1 MTSKQKHFILKNAKP
16 YTLHYVLYFLLVV
29 VMSVFSICSILSI
42 NNFLQILFSEGGG
55 MQTSSTSAL
64 DDILN
69 VVYNYFLSFGKQN
82 ALVYFTLLIL
92 IIYIM
97 KDLFSWLG
105 EYEMGCTRNKITR
118 NIRYNMFSRFI
129 RQDLSF
135 FVHYKK
141 GDLLSRISADVLEY
155 DETVLR
161 SIQTIINSIVV
172 VLLYLVCLFYIDWS
186 LTLITLILF
195 PLVAVLTST
204 LSRKLKSNSKKLQ
217 AKNGELI
224 SDIEQ
229 TVAGLRI
236 VKSLA
241 AIDYVNDK
249 FSKKNHTYTLLRNKV
264 YRKIYLAS
272 PQSEVISSFVIAII
286 LLIGSREV
294 LSAGGLTSGMF
305 IVYLILFIL
314 IIKPAKDAST
324 AFYNI
329 QKGTACMDRIMEIED
344 SENTIQEPSN
354 PIAFPNMEKGIRF
367 ENVSFSY
374 TDKQVLKGVSCMFEK
389 GKTTAI
395 VGSSGSGKTT
405 MIDLIEKFYSIKE
418 GDILF
423 DEVSIKDILSSN
435 IRNNI
440 AMVGQDTILVNDTV
454 ANNISFGDTSYTLE
468 QIKQAAQIANAEEFI
483 LRLPNG
489 YQTNIGD
496 RGDMLSGGQK
506 QRISIARAVLKNAPI
521 LILDEATSALD
532 TESERLVQDAL
543 NRLSKDKTVIMIAHR
558 LSTVVNADKII
569 VLENGEIK
577 EQGTH
582 QELYNQKGVYYNLY
596 KMQEI

>member
-1 MTSKQKHFILKNAKP
+1 MTKKERQFIGKNAKP
-16 YTLHYVLYFLLVV
+16 YILHYVLYFFLVGI
-29 VMSVFSICSILSI
+29 MSVFSICSILSI
-42 NNFLQILFSEGGG
+42 NNFLQILFAEGDSFA
-55 MQTSSTSAL
+55 TPSASVL
-64 DDILN
+64 DEILN
-69 VVYNYFLSFGKQN
+69 SIYAYFLRFGKQN
-82 ALVYFTLLIL
+82 ALIYFTLIIL
-92 IIYIM
+92 GVYFM
-97 KDLFSWLG
+97 KDLFTWLA

-118 NIRYNMFSRFI
+118 NIRFNLFSRFI
-129 RQDLSF
+129 RQDLAF
-135 FVHYKK
+135 FTSYKK

-161 SIQTIINSIVV
+161 SVQTMINSFVV
-172 VLLYLVCLFYIDWS
+172 VALYLAMLFYINWQ
-186 LTLITLILF
+186 LTIITLLLF
-195 PLVAVLTST
+195 PLVALLTST

-236 VKSLA
+236 IKALT
-241 AIDYVNDK
+241 AIDFVNEA
-249 FSKKNHTYTLLRNKV
+249 FRRKNHSYTQLRNSV

-272 PQSEVISSFVIAII
+272 PQSEVISSFVIAVI
-286 LLIGSREV
+286 LLIGSRQV
-294 LSAGGLTSGMF
+294 LLGQDLTSGMF
-305 IVYLILFIL
+305 IVYLILFVL

-329 QKGTACMDRIMEIED
+329 KKGIACMNRIMEIED
-344 SENTIQEPSN
+344 SDNTIKEPEQ
-354 PIAFPNMEKGIRF
+354 AVDFPTLEKGIRF
-367 ENVSFSY
+367 ADVQFSY
-374 TDKQVLKGVSCMFEK
+374 GDNIVLNNINCLFEK

-405 MIDLIEKFYSIKE
+405 MIDLIEKFYTINN

-423 DEVSIKDILSSN
+423 DDISINNLNSKDI
-435 IRNNI
+435 RQNI
-440 AMVGQDTILVNDTV
+440 AMVGQETILVNDTI
-454 ANNISFGDTSYTLE
+454 ANNISFGNKSYTQE
-468 QIKQAAQIANAEEFI
+468 EIQKAAQVANAEEFI
-483 LRLPNG
+483 LNLPDG
-489 YQTNIGD
+489 YETNIGD

-532 TESERLVQDAL
+532 TESERLVQMAL
-543 NRLSKDKTVIMIAHR
+543 DNLSKDRTVIMIAHR
-558 LSTVVNADKII
+558 LSTVINADKII
-569 VLENGEIK
+569 VLDNGEIK

-582 QELYNQKGVYYNLY
+582 TELYNQKGLYYNLY